1 MTEQL
6 SERMFSTRLN
16 HPPRQTQLPEQK
28 SQIVF
33 TPANDKIS
41 AVMEVETN
49 QLVQTIHDAPER
61 IVYVSAGA
69 GTEALSNLLGV
80 AGATRTL
87 LEALVPYSKAAFDDF
102 LGQPP
107 AKYVT
112 ERTARLLAGRAFT
125 RARWLDAAAHPVV
138 GVACTATIIT
148 DRPKRGDHRAFIAV
162 WQPDRLV
169 EYGIHLNKGHRD
181 RSGEE
186 NLVSRIILNGLAE
199 AMAVAN
205 PLPLSLTEADRLVV
219 NTYHF
224 GEFAR
229 QLNRGEL
236 AYFGVTADGRIR
248 HKNVNPQAL
257 LSGSFN
263 PLHDG
268 HLELLQVSAKLLGHP
283 VAFEIS
289 AQNVDKPP
297 IAPETVV
304 DRMAQF
310 AGRWPVYATNAP
322 TYLEKARLFPNTVF
336 VIGFDTAV
344 RVLHPRYYQN
354 SVTQRDAALSEIAS
368 QGCSFLVA
376 GRQDE
381 NGVFRDGE
389 QLKVPGTFTALFR
402 PIPAEAFRKDISS
415 TELRATGQRGSR

>member
-1 MTEQL
+1 
-6 SERMFSTRLN
+6 
-16 HPPRQTQLPEQK
+16 
-28 SQIVF
+28 
-33 TPANDKIS
+33 
-41 AVMEVETN
+41 MEVETR

-87 LEALVPYSKAAFDDF
+87 LEALVPYSQAAFDDF
-102 LGQPP
+102 LGQTP

-125 RARWLDAAAHPVV
+125 RARWLDAAEHPVV

-148 DRPKRGDHRAFIAV
+148 DRPKRGDHRAFIAT

-169 EYGIHLNKGHRD
+169 EYGIHLNKGYRD

-186 NLVSRIILNGLAE
+186 NLVSRVILNGLIE
-199 AMAVAN
+199 AMSLGN
-205 PLPLSLTEADRLVV
+205 LLPLALTDTDRLVV
-219 NTYHF
+219 NTHHF
-224 GEFAR
+224 GESAR
-229 QLNRGEL
+229 QLNQGSL
-236 AYFGVTADGRIR
+236 NFFGVTADGRIR
-248 HKNVNPQAL
+248 SKNVNPRAI

-268 HLELLQVSAKLLGHP
+268 HLELLQVSAKLLRHP
-283 VAFEIS
+283 VVFEIS

-304 DRMAQF
+304 ERIAQF

-322 TYLEKARLFPNTVF
+322 TYQEKARLFPNTVF

-354 SVTQRDAALSEIAS
+354 SPHQLNDALGEIAN

-381 NGVFRDGE
+381 YGIFREAEHLD
-389 QLKVPGTFTALFR
+389 VPESFTNLFR
-402 PIPAEAFRKDISS
+402 YIPAEAFRKDISS
-415 TELRATGQRGSR
+415 SELRANGQRGSR

>member
-1 MTEQL
+1 
-6 SERMFSTRLN
+6 
-16 HPPRQTQLPEQK
+16 
-28 SQIVF
+28 
-33 TPANDKIS
+33 
-41 AVMEVETN
+41 MEADIKH
-49 QLVQTIHDAPER
+49 LVQAIHDAPEH
-61 IVYVSAGA
+61 IVLVAAGA

-87 LEALVPYSKAAFDDF
+87 LEALVPYSKAAFDEF

-125 RARWLDAAAHPVV
+125 RARWLDAATNPVI
-138 GVACTATIIT
+138 GLACTATIVT
-148 DRPKRGDHRAFIAV
+148 DRPKRGEHRAYIAT

-169 EYGIHLNKGHRD
+169 EYGVHLNKGYRD
-181 RSGEE
+181 RAGEE
-186 NLVSRIILNGLAE
+186 NLVSRVILNALAE
-199 AMAVAN
+199 AMDLAQR
-205 PLPLSLTEADRLVV
+205 LPYMLSDEDRVTV
-219 NTYHF
+219 TTHRF
-224 GEFAR
+224 GEAA
-229 QLNRGEL
+229 QQIHDGEL
-236 AYFGVTADGRIR
+236 DHFGVTADGRIR
-248 HKNVNPQAL
+248 RKHINPQAI

-268 HLELLQVSAKLLGHP
+268 HLELLQVSAQLLGHP

-297 IAPETVV
+297 ITPDIVV
-304 DRMAQF
+304 DRIAQF
-310 AGRWPVYATNAP
+310 AGRWPVYVTNAP

-336 VIGFDTAV
+336 VIGFDTAE

-354 SVTQRDAALSEIAS
+354 STTRLYEALDEIRDL
-368 QGCSFLVA
+368 GCAFLVA

-381 NGVFRDGE
+381 DGVFRDLNE
-389 QLKVPGTFTALFR
+389 LNILSRYVNLFH

-415 TELRATGQRGSR
+415 SELRATGQRGSR

>member
-1 MTEQL
+1 MEA
-6 SERMFSTRLN
+6 EIK
-16 HPPRQTQLPEQK
+16 QT
-28 SQIVF
+28 
-33 TPANDKIS
+33 
-41 AVMEVETN
+41 
-49 QLVQTIHDAPER
+49 VQNIHDAPER
-61 IVYVSAGA
+61 IVLVAAGA

-80 AGATRTL
+80 AGATRSL
-87 LEALVPYSKAAFDDF
+87 LEALVPYSKAAFDEF
-102 LGQPP
+102 LGKPP

-125 RARWLDAAAHPVV
+125 RARWLDAATHPVV

-148 DRPKRGDHRAFIAV
+148 DRPKRGEHRAFLAT

-186 NLVSRIILNGLAE
+186 NLVSRIIINALAE
-199 AMAVAN
+199 AMSVEA
-205 PLPLSLTEADRLVV
+205 PLPLLLTDEDRLIV
-219 NTYHF
+219 NTHHF
-224 GEFAR
+224 GESAR

-236 AYFGVTADGRIR
+236 HFFGVTADGRIR
-248 HKNVNPQAL
+248 SKNVNPQAL

-263 PLHDG
+263 TLHDG
-268 HLELLQVSAKLLGHP
+268 HLELLQVASKLLGHP

-304 DRMAQF
+304 ERIAQF

-322 TYLEKARLFPNTVF
+322 TYLEKARLFANTVF

-344 RVLHPRYYQN
+344 RVLHPRYYQD
-354 SVTQRDAALSEIAS
+354 SVSQRDAALTEIGEH
-368 QGCSFLVA
+368 GCSFLVA

-381 NGVFRDGE
+381 DGVFRDGE
-389 QLKVPGTFTALFR
+389 QLNVPQPFATLFR
-402 PIPAEAFRKDISS
+402 PIPADAFRKDISS
-415 TELRATGQRGSR
+415 TQLRATGQRGSR

>member
-1 MTEQL
+1 
-6 SERMFSTRLN
+6 
-16 HPPRQTQLPEQK
+16 
-28 SQIVF
+28 
-33 TPANDKIS
+33 
-41 AVMEVETN
+41 MEVETK

-69 GTEALSNLLGV
+69 GTEALSSLLGV

-87 LEALVPYSKAAFDDF
+87 LEALVPYSQAAFDDF
-102 LGQPP
+102 LGQTP

-125 RARWLDAAAHPVV
+125 RARWLDAATHPVV
-138 GVACTATIIT
+138 GIACTATIIT
-148 DRPKRGDHRAFIAV
+148 DRPKRGDHRALIAT

-169 EYGIHLNKGHRD
+169 EYGILLNKGYRD
-181 RSGEE
+181 RAGEE
-186 NLVSRIILNGLAE
+186 NLVSRIILNALVE
-199 AMAVAN
+199 AMSLGN
-205 PLPLSLTEADRLVV
+205 PLPLSLTEDDRLTI

-224 GEFAR
+224 GGAAQ
-229 QLNRGEL
+229 QLHRGEL
-236 AYFGVTADGRIR
+236 GFFGVTADGRIR
-248 HKNVNPQAL
+248 SKNVNPQAL

-289 AQNVDKPP
+289 AKNVDKPP

-304 DRMAQF
+304 ERIAQF
-310 AGRWPVYATNAP
+310 AGRWPVYVSNAP
-322 TYLEKARLFPNTVF
+322 TYQEKARLFPNTVF

-354 SVTQRDAALSEIAS
+354 SITQRDAALKEIAELGS
-368 QGCSFLVA
+368 SFLVA
-376 GRQDE
+376 GRQDDS
-381 NGVFRDGE
+381 GVFRE
-389 QLKVPGTFTALFR
+389 
-402 PIPAEAFRKDISS
+402 
-415 TELRATGQRGSR
+415 